1 MMLNYELPRRSELPK
16 FLAQLDEFPELSEL
30 AVIPQVIARRLD
42 VPVRQSDITVE
53 TYLTKAI
60 ILLIRQFKKCDG
72 NEEMDKVDKVDK
84 VEKIKRVTGGGVTK
98 RKREKKIR

>member
-1 MMLNYELPRRSELPK
+1 MSGKLQRLLGELP
-16 FLAQLDEFPELSEL
+16 EFPEFSEL

-42 VPVRQSDITVE
+42 VPVPQSDITVE

-84 VEKIKRVTGGGVTK
+84 VA
-98 RKREKKIR
+98 